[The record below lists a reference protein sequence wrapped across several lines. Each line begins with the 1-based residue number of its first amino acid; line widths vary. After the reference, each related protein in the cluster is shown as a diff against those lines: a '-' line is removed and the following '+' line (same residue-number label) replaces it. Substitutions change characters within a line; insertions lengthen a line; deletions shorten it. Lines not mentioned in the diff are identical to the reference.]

1 MTASLRG
8 LTRRNFGRICTIAL
22 LFGKRCLRAGEGS
35 PLAWVAQPDPSTGLE
50 RRYRADAQVILLSI
64 PLLRR
69 QGVGDGAAIWREST
83 AVDGARVR
91 LLEFSGRSE
100 PERAAG
106 LNRFGFVRELSRTAD
121 RERTESIY
129 FGLMTASPEES
140 AAEARR
146 ALHPTAKD
154 ALYSAVEG
162 HIAAGIIET
171 TGARFVAPART
182 SAADRNE
189 LIGRARQALSGAPK
203 RKAEYHSVEGAPWPF
218 LHALAGLLNRPG
230 SSETQYAYNGRLY
243 RLRVGR
249 SQDPKAASYFRE
261 QRLIPPTAAVT
272 RVSGTLRREEGGAPT
287 EFRLWIEE
295 GTPRPLPLRI
305 EYQPKSY
312 LRLTF
317 EAQG

>member
-8 LTRRNFGRICTIAL
+8 LTRRNFGRICAIAL
-22 LFGKRCLRAGEGS
+22 LFGRRCLRAGEGP

-203 RKAEYHSVEGAPWPF
+203 RKAEYHSVEEAPRPF

>member
-1 MTASLRG
+1 VP
-8 LTRRNFGRICTIAL
+8 LTWG
-22 LFGKRCLRAGEGS
+22 
-35 PLAWVAQPDPSTGLE
+35 AQPDPSTGLE
-50 RRYRADAQVILLSI
+50 RRYRADAQVVLLSI

-69 QGVGDGAAIWREST
+69 QGVGDGSAIWREST
-83 AVDGARVR
+83 AEDGARVR

-100 PERAAG
+100 PGRAAG
-106 LNRFGFVRELSRTAD
+106 LNRFGFIQELSRTAD
-121 RERTESIY
+121 REIAESLY
-129 FGLMTASPEES
+129 FGLMTSSPEES
-140 AAEARR
+140 AADAKK
-146 ALHPTAKD
+146 ALHSTSKD
-154 ALYSAVEG
+154 AWYSAVEG
-162 HIAAGIIET
+162 HIAAGFIET

-182 SAADRNE
+182 SLAERNE

-203 RKAEYHSVEGAPWPF
+203 RTAEWHSAEGAPRPF

-230 SSETQYAYNGRLY
+230 SSETQCAYNGRLY
-243 RLRVGR
+243 HLRVER
-249 SQDPKAASYFRE
+249 SPDPKAASSFRE

-272 RVSGTLRREEGGAPT
+272 RISGTLRREEGGTPS

-305 EYQPKSY
+305 EYQPRSY